1 MGSPAEQMIFRN
13 GEENYELVLL
23 RVKRGLYKATL
34 TFYALRR

>member
-1 MGSPAEQMIFRN
+1 MGSPVEQMIFRKG
-13 GEENYELVLL
+13 GETYELVLL